1 MKKVFWQFPTSQ
13 DMDKWSRLT
22 QPVQKQ
28 VEWLFNPT
36 KLTNE
41 AKYDK
46 TTSNFKDTTLQKKQI
61 AQAESQYAFA
71 KKYNVENK
79 RDLNYLLINYVDI
92 KYLQI
97 WSEKFLKQ
105 KKREMKERSSYYRIV
120 KQGSVLVY
128 LSFHIFTIFI
138 ILLMAT
144 MRQSL
149 LSLGY
154 VFILL
159 LKMKDAAEVLNQ
171 RSIQQNKK
179 TEEIK

>member
-1 MKKVFWQFPTSQ
+1 
-13 DMDKWSRLT
+13 
-22 QPVQKQ
+22 
-28 VEWLFNPT
+28 
-36 KLTNE
+36 
-41 AKYDK
+41 
-46 TTSNFKDTTLQKKQI
+46 
-61 AQAESQYAFA
+61 
-71 KKYNVENK
+71 
-79 RDLNYLLINYVDI
+79 
-92 KYLQI
+92 
-97 WSEKFLKQ
+97 
-105 KKREMKERSSYYRIV
+105 MKERSSYYRIV

>member
-1 MKKVFWQFPTSQ
+1 LIDFVNLYCISMYILTFRNPILRKSMKKVFWQFPTSQ

-92 KYLQI
+92 KYL
-97 WSEKFLKQ
+97 
-105 KKREMKERSSYYRIV
+105 
-120 KQGSVLVY
+120 
-128 LSFHIFTIFI
+128 
-138 ILLMAT
+138 
-144 MRQSL
+144 
-149 LSLGY
+149 
-154 VFILL
+154 
-159 LKMKDAAEVLNQ
+159 
-171 RSIQQNKK
+171 
-179 TEEIK
+179 